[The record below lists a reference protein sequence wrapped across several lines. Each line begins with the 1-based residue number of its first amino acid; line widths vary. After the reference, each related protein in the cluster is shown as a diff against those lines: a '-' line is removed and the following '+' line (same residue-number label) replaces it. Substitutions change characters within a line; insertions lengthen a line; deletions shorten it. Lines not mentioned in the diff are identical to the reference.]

1 MLILVKV
8 GKRKSTDR
16 LSRHART
23 PSEFCFARDFALHQK
38 CRLEVLDR
46 RALECLLGCLFPLV
60 SQLCCVPLLFCVPG
74 TQE

>member
-8 GKRKSTDR
+8 GKSTDC
-16 LSRHART
+16 LSRHARA
-23 PSEFCFARDFALHQK
+23 PGEFCFARDFVLHQK

-46 RALECLLGCLFPLV
+46 RALECLLGRLFPLV
-60 SQLCCVPLLFCVPG
+60 SQLCCLPLLFCVPG